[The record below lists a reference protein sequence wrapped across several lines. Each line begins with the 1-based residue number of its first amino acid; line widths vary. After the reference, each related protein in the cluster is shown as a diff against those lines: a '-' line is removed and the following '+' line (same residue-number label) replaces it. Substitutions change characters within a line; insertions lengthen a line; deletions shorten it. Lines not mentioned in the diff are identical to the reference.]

1 LLAWPTRLESSVR
14 NWLFVSEQ
22 GLRRRWKRGTW
33 EEEKGFR
40 TATSVRMVAVGLPY
54 EDLNSRLLCKIM
66 YASTKEKQ
74 KSLFLLY
81 LM

>member
-1 LLAWPTRLESSVR
+1 
-14 NWLFVSEQ
+14 
-22 GLRRRWKRGTW
+22 
-33 EEEKGFR
+33 
-40 TATSVRMVAVGLPY
+40 MVAVGLPY
-54 EDLNSRLLCKIM
+54 EDINSRLLCKIM